1 MSKTVA
7 KALNILKQFTPAAGE
22 LGASDVARL
31 LGMDK
36 VIAYRLMRTLA
47 SEEFLVQDAVTKKY
61 RIGPGL
67 IGLASQNLREVPA
80 GEAARP
86 WMEGLR
92 DLCDETV
99 MFVVRRGTEA
109 VVSVPLESRQPMR
122 VTANVGDAEALHS
135 TASGKVMLAYGPESL
150 FDEVL
155 VTGLPAV
162 TPRTLTTPDKLRTEV
177 RRVRTRGW
185 ALDNEE
191 CVTGIRALA
200 AGVFGRSGSL
210 EGCLVIRGPASRLTD
225 KVIEEVA
232 PELLKAAQAVSR
244 KLGYAPPVAA

>member
-47 SEEFLVQDAVTKKY
+47 TEEFLVQDPATKKY
-61 RIGPGL
+61 RLGPGL

-86 WMEGLR
+86 WMENLR
-92 DLCDETV
+92 DICDETI
-99 MFVVRRGTEA
+99 MFVVRRGTET
-109 VVSVPLESRQPMR
+109 VVSVPMESRQPMR
-122 VTANVGDAEALHS
+122 VTASVGDAESMHS
-135 TASGKVMLAYGPESL
+135 TASGKVMLAYGPDSL

-155 VTGLPAV
+155 VTGLPAI
-162 TPRTLTTPDKLRTEV
+162 TPRTITSPEKLRAEV
-177 RRVRTRGW
+177 KRVRSRGW

-200 AGVFGRSGSL
+200 AGVFGRTGAL
-210 EGCLVIRGPASRLTD
+210 EGCLAIRGPASRLTD
-225 KVIEEVA
+225 GLIERVA
-232 PELLKAAQAVSR
+232 PELVSAARAVSEA
-244 KLGYAPPVAA
+244 LGFAPGARA